1 MILRGFPAYSSL
13 PGITGFKFSSS
24 SAVIRDEHAQSRQAS
39 LEVFKNIVK
48 CVEFHSVLQ
57 QAIFSLHISHTHEVC
72 CSWGFSQIS
81 AMVARSVKP
90 SDFMSLSGLN
100 HVS

>member
-1 MILRGFPAYSSL
+1 MVNVYLFLPVGGRRRLIDTQGFPAHSSL

-57 QAIFSLHISHTHEVC
+57 QAIFSLHIS
-72 CSWGFSQIS
+72 
-81 AMVARSVKP
+81 
-90 SDFMSLSGLN
+90 L
-100 HVS
+100 